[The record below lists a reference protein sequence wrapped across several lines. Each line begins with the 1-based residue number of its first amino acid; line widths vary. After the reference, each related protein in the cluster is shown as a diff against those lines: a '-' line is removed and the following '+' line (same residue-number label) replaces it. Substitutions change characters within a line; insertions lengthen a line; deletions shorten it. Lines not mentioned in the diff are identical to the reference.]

1 MAGCGSVQPGTTRLK
16 PGATM
21 RHEAA
26 AAMLGLLFL
35 AGASQPGCTQGPPV
49 HSRAAILEIAADTV
63 RLRLLD
69 AVTAMAIANTDVE
82 IRSDNGMRCIRAP
95 CRDNAKRWN
104 GRTDAGGSVTA
115 PVDALQV
122 VTSIRTPG
130 HHADLIED
138 SSEAADGAW
147 IVEMLPRNAPADLE
161 FHPLDFKLIDDAS
174 RRAIADT
181 PVRIAF
187 GRTGG
192 FEGTTNSLGY
202 VFVPV
207 EALLGDTADSWPLA
221 RDAEPEFA
229 RIIVAG
235 YRTAQTD
242 LARAN
247 RKVLMERRRD

>member
-1 MAGCGSVQPGTTRLK
+1 
-16 PGATM
+16 M

-26 AAMLGLLFL
+26 AVIMGLFTL
-35 AGASQPGCTQGPPV
+35 AGASQPGCTQGPPA

-63 RLRLLD
+63 RLKLLD
-69 AVTAMAIANTDVE
+69 AVTTLAIANTDVE

-95 CRDNAKRWN
+95 CPNDARRWN
-104 GRTDAGGSVTA
+104 GRTDEEGSVMA

-147 IVEMLPRNAPADLE
+147 VVEMLPRNAPAELE
-161 FHPLDFKLIDDAS
+161 FHPLDFKLIDKAS
-174 RRAIADT
+174 RRPIADT

-187 GRTGG
+187 GGTGG

-207 EALLGDTADSWPLA
+207 EALLGDAADSSPA

-235 YRTAQTD
+235 YHTAQTD